1 MLELAI
7 DGAVSRY
14 AVIVGLVSVLLVNVS
29 EPAKVA
35 KVPVV
40 GKVTLVLAVT
50 VNVVVNAP
58 EVVNDPP
65 KVMVFE
71 PLLTPVPPYVPVI
84 IVPFQTPVAI
94 VPTDVKLDKVV
105 TAVFTNVPDVGNVT
119 DVDPVKVA
127 VKGDAPEKV
136 KFPPMVMMLEPL
148 FTPRHK

>member
-1 MLELAI
+1 M
-7 DGAVSRY
+7 
-14 AVIVGLVSVLLVNVS
+14 SVLLVNVS

-105 TAVFTNVPDVGNVT
+105 TAVFTNVPLVGNVT
-119 DVDPVKVA
+119 AVVPVTVNVVPKLPEMVIVLAALLAMPVPPCVAETGIDKADVAFVA
-127 VKGDAPEKV
+127 
-136 KFPPMVMMLEPL
+136 M
-148 FTPRHK
+148 T